1 MVDNGPREQRD
12 GALRRNGPGRGMTAH
27 RRPEIRFTDAPR
39 GVCRWCGEPILH
51 PEGPKAGEPN
61 LRRRWHPECVDEYND
76 SDPREIRRRLRKRDR
91 GRCAACGLDTLAL
104 KKSLKGRGMAR
115 ALRERGFVPRRSL
128 WEVDHIVP
136 LVDGGSHD
144 MTNLQSLC
152 TPCHKRKTAAEAS
165 ARALKAKPRPEK
177 KPASS
182 SPTEIIED
190 ARTQPPDLDQEAA
203 LDPLLRRAEA
213 LNHRIEGWLSRGP
226 NSSRSSDEA

>member
-1 MVDNGPREQRD
+1 MVRAERSEWGD
-12 GALRRNGPGRGMTAH
+12 GVLCRSRHGRAMTAH

-51 PEGPKAGEPN
+51 LDGAKAGEPN
-61 LRRRWHPECVDEYND
+61 LRRRWHPECVEAYND
-76 SDPREIRRRLRKRDR
+76 SDPREVRRRLRKRDR
-91 GRCAACGLDTLAL
+91 GLCASCGLDTLAL

-136 LVDGGSHD
+136 LVDGGGHD

-152 TPCHKRKTAAEAS
+152 TPCHKRKTAAEAT
-165 ARALKAKPRPEK
+165 ARALKPKPRPEE
-177 KPASS
+177 KPGPSS
-182 SPTEIIED
+182 ATEITED
-190 ARTQPPDLDQEAA
+190 ARRTPQNLDQEAA

-213 LNHRIEGWLSRGP
+213 LNHRVEDWLSQGP
-226 NSSRSSDEA
+226 HSTRSSDEA